1 MNENSTS
8 LNRLHDIIVPPDV
21 SWWPLAQG
29 WYVLIVLILGAIVY
43 WSYRT
48 YRQWQAN
55 TFRRAALQELASA
68 DSISAISELLR
79 RTALKSASRRIVASQ
94 TGSNWPAWLAACLN
108 EPMPGTCRQQLA
120 DGGYS
125 TSDHSLD
132 LHDLKAY
139 AADWIKF
146 HRVPMSVQEHHKPT

>member
-8 LNRLHDIIVPPDV
+8 LNRLHDIVVPPDV
-21 SWWPLAQG
+21 SWWPLAPG
-29 WYVLIVLILGAIVY
+29 WYVLIVLILSAVVY

-55 TFRRAALQELASA
+55 AYRRTALQELTSA

-79 RTALKSASRRIVASQ
+79 RTALKSASRRVVASQ
-94 TGSNWPAWLAACLN
+94 TGSNWPAWLAVCLD
-108 EPMPGTCRQQLA
+108 EPMPTTCRQLLA

-125 TSDHSLD
+125 TSDHPQD
-132 LHDLKAY
+132 LGDLKSY

-146 HRVPMSVQEHHKPT
+146 HRVPLSFQETSEPI